1 MKEKIGEEEKG
12 YKKIYE
18 QIRSES
24 QLGVDSYVK
33 YLSGGALVISL
44 TFISDILPDK
54 QCCSYLIIAAWTS
67 LVFSLIVNFSSY
79 FFTIRNCNLAI
90 RDIDNGQENFK
101 TGVANRNKL
110 IHFINYLSALLTIAG
125 IIGITLFVTL
135 NINNYG

>member
-1 MKEKIGEEEKG
+1 MGEKITQEGKD

-18 QIRSES
+18 QIRAES
-24 QLGVDSYVK
+24 QSGVDGYVR

-54 QCCSYLIIAAWTS
+54 QCCSYMIIGAWAS

-79 FFTIRNCNLAI
+79 FFTIRNCNMAI
-90 RDIDNGQENFK
+90 DDIDDGVENFRDK
-101 TGVANRNKL
+101 VGKRNIF
-110 IHFINYLSALLTIAG
+110 IHSLNNLAAALTIVG
-125 IIGITLFVTL
+125 IVAMTLFVIL

>member
-1 MKEKIGEEEKG
+1 MEEKITQEEKD

-18 QIRSES
+18 QIRADS

-44 TFISDILPDK
+44 TFISDILPEE
-54 QCCSYLIIAAWTS
+54 QCCTYLIIGAWSS
-67 LVFSLIVNFSSY
+67 LVLSLIVNFSSY

-90 RDIDNGQENFK
+90 KEIDNGKMNFK
-101 TGVANRNKL
+101 TGVAARNKL

>member
-90 RDIDNGQENFK
+90 RDIDNGKENFK